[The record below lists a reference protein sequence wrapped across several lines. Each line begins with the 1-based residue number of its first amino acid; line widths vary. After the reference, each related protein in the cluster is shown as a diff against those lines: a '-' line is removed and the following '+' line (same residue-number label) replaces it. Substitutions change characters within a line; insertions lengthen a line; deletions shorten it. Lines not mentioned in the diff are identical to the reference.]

1 MFPKK
6 HFEIVEKNGVEP
18 YIFRRGGRSS
28 IELQILKI
36 LKNNPNSFRIPAIY
50 FVVEMNGVEP
60 LTLPFVNGM
69 LCLWATIFIPFG
81 GDERSRTVDPLL
93 AKQVL

>member
-18 YIFRRGGRSS
+18 YIFRRLTDAS
-28 IELQILKI
+28 IELQILKV
-36 LKNNPNSFRIPAIY
+36 LKNIPLLLR
-50 FVVEMNGVEP
+50 VS
-60 LTLPFVNGM
+60 
-69 LCLWATIFIPFG
+69 ATIIFDG

>member
-36 LKNNPNSFRIPAIY
+36 LKNNPGFFRIPAIY
-50 FVVEMNGVEP
+50 F
-60 LTLPFVNGM
+60 
-69 LCLWATIFIPFG
+69 LCG